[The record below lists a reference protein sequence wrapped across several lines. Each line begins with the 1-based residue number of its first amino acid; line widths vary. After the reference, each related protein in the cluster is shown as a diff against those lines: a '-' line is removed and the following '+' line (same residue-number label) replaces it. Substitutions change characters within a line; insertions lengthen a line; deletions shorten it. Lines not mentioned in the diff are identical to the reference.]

1 MSATGRVTG
10 FTGHPVGETKTN
22 LCVGMDKGKPLTKRA
37 LPTKQVSKKGR
48 IQKRV
53 KFVRDIVRE
62 VVGFAP
68 YEKRCME
75 LLKVGKE
82 KRALKVRAPPLS
94 FTRRDFPPPAAG
106 LALALHLSSGQP
118 TFPRGYYDLRPIV
131 PLPPPSRVAPQRIA
145 LPLPPATNLHQRRL
159 AYTWLAAFTPPPLSL
174 PVQTQPH
181 ARPA

>member
-1 MSATGRVTG
+1 MSGTGRVTG

-62 VVGFAP
+62 VVGYAP

-94 FTRRDFPPPAAG
+94 FTRRDFSPPATYGVSA
-106 LALALHLSSGQP
+106 ALHLSSGQP
-118 TFPRGYYDLRPIV
+118 TFPRRYYDLRTIV
-131 PLPPPSRVAPQRIA
+131 PLPPPSRVAPQRI
-145 LPLPPATNLHQRRL
+145 LPASTFTRAANLHPRRL
-159 AYTWLAAFTPPPLSL
+159 AYTRLAA
-174 PVQTQPH
+174 
-181 ARPA
+181 